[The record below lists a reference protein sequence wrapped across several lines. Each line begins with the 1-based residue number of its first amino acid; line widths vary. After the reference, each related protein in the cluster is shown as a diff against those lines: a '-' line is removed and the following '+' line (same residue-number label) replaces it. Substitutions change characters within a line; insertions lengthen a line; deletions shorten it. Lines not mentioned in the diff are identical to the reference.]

1 MKRCVKASPPATRQH
16 GRSALIT
23 AMIPE
28 ENQAAAK
35 PPENLQRSDI
45 LMTSLRPIDSL
56 ESHEVTNQPPTL
68 EGFDRFGSDRAL
80 IDAVKMAGGE
90 VHKQRLTSFGIRTG
104 SSEVIGWGEAANRNP
119 PVLDTHDRQGRRID
133 EVQFH
138 PAYHQL
144 MALGLGEGVAAAGW
158 DGTEAGHVLHAALS
172 FLLGQVDAGTGCPM
186 TMTYAAVAALKL
198 DPDVGNDWIGR
209 ITSSVYDPV
218 VRPASE
224 KDGVTIGMAMTEK
237 QGGSDVRANTT
248 RAEYADGAYHLTGHK
263 WFCSAPMCDAFLTL
277 AYTEKGLTCFIVPRW
292 TPGGERNAGFRVMRL
307 KDKLG
312 DRSNASSEIEYH
324 HAYAQR
330 LGEEGQGVKTI
341 IQMVQHTRFDCVVG
355 SASTMRAAL
364 AEALWHTA
372 HRTVMQRRLIEQPA
386 MMAVLADLAVESE
399 AATALAFQVA
409 ATFDKDDIRSR
420 LLTPIAKY
428 WICKR
433 APAMVYEAMECL
445 GGTGYV
451 ETGPMPRL
459 FRQSPLNAIWEGSG
473 NVIALDVLRAMEREP
488 KALDSLREFLFSAS
502 GRYRSYDNHLK
513 TLEFGGLAEHN
524 ARNAIEHLAIS
535 AQAAVL
541 INADNPVAEAF
552 CKLRLDRPSY
562 LFGASG
568 AVIDARSIIERAM
581 PT

>member
-1 MKRCVKASPPATRQH
+1 MTCKANPV
-16 GRSALIT
+16 
-23 AMIPE
+23 
-28 ENQAAAK
+28 AARAPK
-35 PPENLQRSDI
+35 NLQRNDI
-45 LMTSLRPIDSL
+45 VMTSLRPISSL

-68 EGFDRFGSDRAL
+68 EAFDRFSSDQAL
-80 IDAVKMAGGE
+80 VDAVKMAGGE

-138 PAYHQL
+138 PSYHQL

-186 TMTYAAVAALKL
+186 TMTYAAVAALKR
-198 DPDVGNDWIGR
+198 DPDVGYEWIGR
-209 ITSSVYDPV
+209 ITSSLYDPV
-218 VRPASE
+218 VRPAPE
-224 KDGVTIGMAMTEK
+224 KKGVTIGMAMTEK

-277 AYTEKGLTCFIVPRW
+277 AYTGNGLTCFIVPRW
-292 TPGGERNAGFRVMRL
+292 TPDGKRNAGFRVIRL

-330 LGEEGQGVKTI
+330 LGEEGKGVKTI
-341 IQMVQHTRFDCVVG
+341 IQMVQHTRFDCIVG

-364 AEALWHTA
+364 TEALWHTA

-386 MMAVLADLAVESE
+386 MMSVLADLALESE
-399 AATALAFQVA
+399 AATALAFQVGA
-409 ATFDKDDIRSR
+409 AFDMADPLSR

-428 WICKR
+428 WVCKR

-451 ETGPMPRL
+451 ETGSMPRL

-488 KALDSLREFLFSAS
+488 QALDSLREFLFSAS
-502 GRYRSYDNHLK
+502 GGYPSYDDHLK
-513 TLEFGGLAEHN
+513 TLEFGSLVEHD
-524 ARNAIEHLAIS
+524 ARNIVERLAMT

-541 INADNPVAEAF
+541 INAYNPVAEAF
-552 CKLRLDRPSY
+552 CKLRFDRPSN
-562 LFGASG
+562 LFGAST
-568 AVIDARSIIERAM
+568 AVIDTRSIIERAM
-581 PT
+581 PTTLM

>member
-1 MKRCVKASPPATRQH
+1 MMRKESQAS
-16 GRSALIT
+16 
-23 AMIPE
+23 
-28 ENQAAAK
+28 AK
-35 PPENLQRSDI
+35 PPKLQRNDAV
-45 LMTSLRPIDSL
+45 MNSLRPIDSL
-56 ESHEVTNQPPTL
+56 ESHEVTNQPPAL
-68 EGFDRFGSDRAL
+68 EAFDRFGSDRAL

-90 VHKQRLTSFGIRTG
+90 VHMSRLFGFGTRSG
-104 SSEVIGWGEAANRNP
+104 SAEVIGWGEAANRNP

-138 PAYHQL
+138 PTYHQL

-158 DGTEAGHVLHAALS
+158 DGTKAGHVLHAALS

-186 TMTYAAVAALKL
+186 TMTYAAVAALEL

-209 ITSSVYDPV
+209 ITSSLYDPV

-224 KDGVTIGMAMTEK
+224 KNGVTIGMAMTEK

-277 AYTEKGLTCFIVPRW
+277 AHTDRGLTCFIVPRW
-292 TPGGERNAGFRVMRL
+292 TPDGERNAGFRVIRL

-341 IQMVQHTRFDCVVG
+341 IQMVQHTRFDCIVG

-372 HRTVMQRRLIEQPA
+372 HRTVMQRRLSEQPA
-386 MMAVLADLAVESE
+386 MMSVLADLAVESE
-399 AATALAFQVA
+399 AATALAFKVA
-409 ATFDKDDIRSR
+409 ATFDMADPLSH

-428 WICKR
+428 WVCKR

-488 KALDSLREFLFSAS
+488 QALESLREFLFSAR
-502 GRYRSYDNHLK
+502 GRYPSYDNHLK
-513 TLEFGGLAEHN
+513 ALEFRNLVEN
-524 ARNAIEHLAIS
+524 DARNIVERLAMA

-552 CKLRLDRPSY
+552 CELRFNRPSY

-568 AVIDARSIIERAM
+568 AVIDTRSMIERAM
-581 PT
+581 PSILE